1 MINWT
6 TIIVVGL
13 ICCTVLALYGM
24 SRKDGRK

>member
-13 ICCTVLALYGM
+13 ICGTVLALYGM
-24 SRKDGRK
+24 GRKDGKR

>member
-13 ICCTVLALYGM
+13 ICGTVLVLYGM
-24 SRKDGRK
+24 SRKDGKR

>member
-13 ICCTVLALYGM
+13 ICGTVLALYGM
-24 SRKDGRK
+24 SRKDGKR

>member
-24 SRKDGRK
+24 SRKDGK